1 MTKDDLLGW
10 SGLLSVIAGLM
21 ILLMTFGRPGR
32 EWQAGGASLVLIGIL
47 LIWYVRRGRNDKY
60 GRDRDFADLDD
71 IGDAVDG
78 D

>member
-21 ILLMTFGRPGR
+21 ILLMTFDRPGW
-32 EWQAGGASLVLIGIL
+32 EWQAGGALLVLIGIL
-47 LIWYVRRGRNDKY
+47 LIWYRRRRRSDESGD
-60 GRDRDFADLDD
+60 DRDLAGLDD
-71 IGDAVDG
+71 ISSLDG